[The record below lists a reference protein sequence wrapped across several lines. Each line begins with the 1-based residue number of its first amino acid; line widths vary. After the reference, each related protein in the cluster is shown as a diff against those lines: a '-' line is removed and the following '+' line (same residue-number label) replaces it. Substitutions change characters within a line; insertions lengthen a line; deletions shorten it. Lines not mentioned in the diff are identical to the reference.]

1 MTSSCGLGMRS
12 RALSA
17 VVTSVRGIGG
27 IPGIGGGGMVP
38 TWPKPGWATR
48 AETSDIDIC
57 VAFTEPSFSLLFT
70 YALFVRAF
78 GRLNRE
84 S

>member
-1 MTSSCGLGMRS
+1 MV
-12 RALSA
+12 A
-17 VVTSVRGIGG
+17 SVRGIGG
-27 IPGIGGGGMVP
+27 ILGIGGGGMVP
-38 TWPKPGWATR
+38 TWPKAGWATR
-48 AETSDIDIC
+48 AETSDIC